1 MSKKIGVFPGSFD
14 PITKGHVAI
23 LEKAYNLFDE
33 IIIAIGINSS
43 KTTYFSLEER
53 QAHLAQVFAGQPK
66 IRIATYKGLTVDFC
80 REQGAQY
87 LIRGL
92 RDGKDFEYEKSIAI
106 MNSQLEGAIET
117 VFFMTAAEYSAINS
131 YIVRDVLK
139 NKGKVDAFVPEA
151 ILPLLK

>member
-1 MSKKIGVFPGSFD
+1 
-14 PITKGHVAI
+14 
-23 LEKAYNLFDE
+23 
-33 IIIAIGINSS
+33 
-43 KTTYFSLEER
+43 
-53 QAHLAQVFAGQPK
+53 
-66 IRIATYKGLTVDFC
+66 
-80 REQGAQY
+80 
-87 LIRGL
+87 
-92 RDGKDFEYEKSIAI
+92 